1 MKRYELMRKHYGQ
14 IKIASIPSEVR
25 TIWYTKEQE
34 PDPCEV
40 AEEYRFDN
48 DFGNC
53 EITRFQDKALLSF
66 ILQKANL
73 SPMQESALLFYY
85 FDNGTLRTAAKE
97 LQVTPERV
105 RQILGMALRKL
116 RRACYTFSIKGYDF

>member
-1 MKRYELMRKHYGQ
+1 MERYELMRKHYGQ

-25 TIWYTKEQE
+25 KIWYTRDME
-34 PDPCEV
+34 PEFCEV
-40 AEEYRFDN
+40 AEECRFDN

-53 EITRFQDKALLSF
+53 EIAQFQDREMLFF
-66 ILQKANL
+66 ILQKSKL
-73 SPMQESALLFYY
+73 TPMQESALLFYY
-85 FDNGTLRTAAKE
+85 FDNGTLQTAAKE

-116 RRACYTFSIKGYDF
+116 RRACYTFSIKGYNS